1 MRCDVPEVPEQT
13 VTRFLGGMNRE
24 IADMVELQPY
34 WSFEDIC
41 KLAIKVEKQ
50 LKGKRFSSRTST
62 KVTSYFKDASSSKI
76 ESTSTKYK
84 GEEKSAKPS
93 KEFRKKLE
101 GDTRKCFK
109 CHGYG
114 HFQANCPNRRVMTL
128 QEIEEINSALQEA
141 ESNPDQNGFESEKEE
156 EVVEK
161 ADDGE
166 MLIIRRA
173 LHTEFLLIMSKG
185 RTSFTPVA
193 LLTGRY
199 VQ

>member
-1 MRCDVPEVPEQT
+1 
-13 VTRFLGGMNRE
+13 MNRE

-76 ESTSTKYK
+76 ESMSTKYK

-109 CHGYG
+109 CHGFG

-141 ESNPDQNGFESEKEE
+141 ESNPDQNGSESEKE
-156 EVVEK
+156 VMEK

-173 LHTEFLLIMSKG
+173 LHTEVSLDNEQRENIFHTRCTIN
-185 RTSFTPVA
+185 
-193 LLTGRY
+193 GRY